1 VTYNP
6 PPYTISIGDSANLD
20 AFARLRVSQPTL
32 LLDSKQVGGTP
43 DLNATT
49 SVSGSGALSY
59 NANRAS
65 TLLTVG
71 AAAGTAVRQTK
82 SRAIYQP
89 GKSLLLFQTFE
100 MSGAQANLQCRVGYF
115 DPKNGV
121 FVQRNGS
128 TVSLVIRS
136 YVTGAAVD
144 TVIPQA
150 SWNVNT
156 LLSGPTILDLTKANI
171 FMADLEWLGVGRVRC
186 YFVINGFPVLV
197 HEFNHANIITSV
209 YMSNPNLPMRWEI
222 EATAAIAGTA
232 SLESICGS
240 MNSEGGYE
248 ITGVT
253 ASADM
258 GGTAE
263 SIPAGGFEEIL
274 AVRMRSAYTEF
285 ATAFL
290 QAATVIAATSS
301 NFLWRIV
308 ANPTATTPGTWANVN
323 TTASIME
330 RSLDRVVTEGT
341 GLLIAAGYVS
351 SANNSIDIDQKPVLT
366 LGTTLA
372 GVTDVLSLQVRNLG
386 TSNEDYLGS
395 LTWREVF

>member
-1 VTYNP
+1 MTYNP

-43 DLNATT
+43 DLNSTT
-49 SVSGSGALSY
+49 AVTGSGAVAY
-59 NANRAS
+59 QINRAS
-65 TLLTVG
+65 TFLTVG

-89 GKSLLLFQTFE
+89 GKSLLLFQTFD
-100 MSGAQANLQCRVGYF
+100 MPAAQANLRCRVGYF

-121 FVQRNGS
+121 FIQRDGS
-128 TVSLVIRS
+128 SVSLVLRS

-150 SWNVNT
+150 NWNVNT

-186 YFVINGFPVLV
+186 YFVIAGTPVLV
-197 HEFNHANIITSV
+197 HEFNHANSITNV

-222 EATAAIAGTA
+222 EATAGITGTA
-232 SLESICGS
+232 TLESICGS
-240 MNSEGGYE
+240 MNSEGGYD

-258 GGTAE
+258 GGTVE
-263 SIPAGGFEEIL
+263 QIPGGGFEEIL
-274 AVRMRSAYTEF
+274 AIRMRAAYTEF

-290 QAATVIAATSS
+290 QAASVLAASSS
-301 NFLWRIV
+301 NYLWRIV
-308 ANPTATTPGTWANVN
+308 LNPTATTPGTFQDVN
-323 TTASIME
+323 TAASIME
-330 RSLDRVVTEGT
+330 RSLDRVVTENT
-341 GLLIAAGYVS
+341 GLLIASGYVAS
-351 SANNSIDIDQKPVLT
+351 TVNNISIDSKPVLT
-366 LGTTLA
+366 FGTTLA

-386 TSNEDYLGS
+386 AGNEDYLGS

>member
-1 VTYNP
+1 MTYNP

-43 DLNATT
+43 DLNSTT
-49 SVSGSGALSY
+49 AVTFSGAVAY
-59 NANRAS
+59 QINRAS
-65 TLLTVG
+65 TFLTVG
-71 AAAGTAVRQTK
+71 PAAGTAVRQTK

-89 GKSLLLFQTFE
+89 GKSMLLFQTFD
-100 MSGAQANLQCRVGYF
+100 MPAAQANLRCRVGYF

-121 FVQRNGS
+121 FIQRDGS
-128 TVSLVIRS
+128 SVSLVIRS

-150 SWNVNT
+150 NWNVNT

-186 YFVINGFPVLV
+186 YFVIAGTPVLV
-197 HEFNHANIITSV
+197 HEFNHANSITSV

-222 EATAAIAGTA
+222 EATAGITGTA
-232 SLESICGS
+232 TLESICGS
-240 MNSEGGYE
+240 MNSEGGYD

-258 GGTAE
+258 GGTVE
-263 SIPAGGFEEIL
+263 QIPGGGFEEIL
-274 AVRMRSAYTEF
+274 AIRMRAAYTEF

-290 QAATVIAATSS
+290 QAASVLAASSS
-301 NFLWRIV
+301 NYLWRIV
-308 ANPTATTPGTWANVN
+308 LNPTATTLGTFQDVN
-323 TTASIME
+323 AAASVME
-330 RSLDRVVTEGT
+330 RSLDRVVTENT
-341 GLLIAAGYVS
+341 GLLIASGYV
-351 SANNSIDIDQKPVLT
+351 AAAVNNISIDQKPVLT
-366 LGTTLA
+366 FGTTLA

-386 TSNEDYLGS
+386 TGNEDYLGS